1 MHYLLVIALL
11 FGAAGASAE
20 EPPYIAVNASGWVE
34 AVPDML
40 RLDVIVRATGKDVA
54 ALQQQVDQTTGQVVA
69 AAQELGVEEGDID
82 SSRINIQPE
91 YDWKASTRVY
101 RGQSV
106 QRTVSMTLRDTGRYG
121 ELVMALSRY
130 DLHSMGQPRLEHS
143 NIDELRLSAMDRAL
157 AQGRVKAERIAKGIG
172 ADLGSVIRVEEHGGP
187 TPMPVQR
194 MAMAESAKRGAP
206 SIDFGKQRI
215 TVSVAMRFAID

>member
-1 MHYLLVIALL
+1 MRYLLLIFLL
-11 FGAAGASAE
+11 LGSATASAE

-40 RLDVIVRATGKDVA
+40 TVVATVRATGRDVA
-54 ALQQQVDQTTGQVVA
+54 ALQREVDQTTGQVVA
-69 AAQELGVEEGDID
+69 AARELGIEEGDID

-91 YDWKASTRVY
+91 YDWKASTRIY

-106 QRTVSMTLRDTGRYG
+106 QRTISMTLRDTGRYG
-121 ELVMALSRY
+121 DLVMALSRY
-130 DLHSMGQPRLEHS
+130 DLHSMSQPRLEHS
-143 NIDELRLSAMDRAL
+143 AIDELRLEAMDRAL

-172 ADLGSVIRVEEHGGP
+172 AELGSVIRVEEHGGP

-194 MAMAESAKRGAP
+194 MAMMEDASHSAP
-206 SIDFGKQRI
+206 TIDFGKQRI
-215 TVSVAMRFAID
+215 AVSVAMRFAIE